1 MVTKNRWMLNRFT
14 AGLKKTRSAIA
25 GSFPGFAG
33 LLRQNE
39 TLDKETL
46 GELEEALILAD
57 VGAGAAAEII
67 DELEKSYVGT
77 APQKVLAR
85 IIADRFISNIDE
97 KPPLTAK
104 PRIVLVV
111 GVNGSGKT
119 TTIAKIAH
127 STIKSGG
134 RVILAAADTFRA
146 AAGEQ
151 LQHWA
156 EMVGAEIIRQAERS
170 DPAAVTFDAVKAGI
184 ARNSDLV
191 LIDTAGRLQTKTNL
205 MEELKKIK
213 RVVNKAM
220 EGAPHE
226 ILMVMDATTGQNGLS
241 QISIFNE
248 AVGLTGIVIAK
259 LDGTAKGGMLV
270 AAVEKFGIPIK
281 YVGLGEKPEDLVE
294 FDPVAFAEAL
304 VGVDE

>member
-1 MVTKNRWMLNRFT
+1 MVTKNRWMFNRFA

-25 GSFPGFAG
+25 GNFPGFAG

-67 DELEKSYVGT
+67 DELEKSYAGK
-77 APQKVLAR
+77 APQKVLTR

-127 STIKSGG
+127 STITSGG

-146 AAGEQ
+146 AAGDQ

-241 QISIFNE
+241 QISVFNE

-281 YVGLGEKPEDLVE
+281 YVGLGEKPEDLIE

>member
-1 MVTKNRWMLNRFT
+1 MVTKDRRMISRFA
-14 AGLKKTRSAIA
+14 AGLKKTRNAIA
-25 GSFPGFAG
+25 GNFPGFAG
-33 LLRQNE
+33 LLRQDE
-39 TLDKETL
+39 TLDSETL

-57 VGAGAAAEII
+57 VGANAAAEII
-67 DELEKSYVGT
+67 DNLVKSYTGK
-77 APQKVLAR
+77 APPKVLAR
-85 IIADRFISNIDE
+85 IIADRFNSTADE
-97 KPPLTAK
+97 KPLLTMK
-104 PRIVLVV
+104 PHIVLVV

-127 STIKSGG
+127 NTIRSGG
-134 RVILAAADTFRA
+134 RVIMAAADTFRA

-151 LQHWA
+151 LEHWA
-156 EMVGAEIIRQAERS
+156 GVVGAEIVRQAERS
-170 DPAAVTFDAVKAGI
+170 DPAAVAFDAVKAAI

-213 RVVNKAM
+213 RVIGQAM

-241 QISIFNE
+241 QISVFNE
-248 AVGLTGIVIAK
+248 AIGLTGIVVAK
-259 LDGTAKGGMLV
+259 LDGTAKGGVLV
-270 AAVEKFGIPIK
+270 AAAEKFGIPIK
-281 YVGLGEKPEDLVE
+281 YVGLGEKPDDLIE

-304 VGVDE
+304 VGIDE

>member
-1 MVTKNRWMLNRFT
+1 MVTKNRWMFNRFA
-14 AGLKKTRSAIA
+14 AGLKKTRSAIV
-25 GSFPGFAG
+25 GNFPGFAG

-39 TLDKETL
+39 TLDRETL

-67 DELEKSYVGT
+67 DELEKSYAGK

-119 TTIAKIAH
+119 TTIAKIAY

-156 EMVGAEIIRQAERS
+156 EMVGAEIVRQAERS

-281 YVGLGEKPEDLVE
+281 YVGLGEKPEDLIE